1 MILYL
6 MNRMGLRYMDSTLL
20 VVLRVVKTKGTFG
33 EFFFLKNT
41 CTFRTQRYSMEFIMC
56 CAEAGFWNVFSKHCM
71 AKGVTSS
78 SLLF

>member
-33 EFFFLKNT
+33 EFFFFKKYLYISDST
-41 CTFRTQRYSMEFIMC
+41 IFY
-56 CAEAGFWNVFSKHCM
+56 GVYNVLCR
-71 AKGVTSS
+71 GRV
-78 SLLF
+78 LECL